1 MVVGGDD
8 DDENMRCFAYIYAR
22 VIYLFPKPYIS
33 AACFILKVLK
43 VQFTSSGEISGTK
56 KKTTHE
62 LSYFL
67 RSVAGRSQ
75 KAATIPKNCAKPTS
89 GEKAFSP
96 KFGDVPKS
104 KQVDRT
110 PGLSA
115 TQVSPH
121 ELRQ

>member
-1 MVVGGDD
+1 MK
-8 DDENMRCFAYIYAR
+8 
-22 VIYLFPKPYIS
+22 YLGQKRKPHTNYP
-33 AACFILKVLK
+33 
-43 VQFTSSGEISGTK
+43 T
-56 KKTTHE
+56 
-62 LSYFL
+62 FL
-67 RSVAGRSQ
+67 GVRREEAK

-96 KFGDVPKS
+96 KSGDVPKS